1 MKRLIVLLLTIGSV
15 FILDSLNSYNK
26 TKNQLD
32 FSVTKKN
39 CKKTYVHFFEDSNI
53 KQLTLKTKSR
63 VRRYY

>member
-32 FSVTKKN
+32 FSVTKKY
-39 CKKTYVHFFEDSNI
+39 CKKKYVHFFEDSNV